1 MVGLRKI
8 IKVRAEIKEIE
19 GKKCKDSVK
28 QAVDSLGKKEHWQTL
43 SQINEKMRWKDSNL
57 KS

>member
-1 MVGLRKI
+1 MGKKI

-28 QAVDSLGKKEHWQTL
+28 QAIDSLRKKEHWQTL
-43 SQINEKMRWKDSNL
+43 SQINEKMR
-57 KS
+57 